1 MLINEFTKFLH
12 NIKKNRQSQ
21 KTKKNKNNDLVFL
34 KFQNSYSL

>member
-1 MLINEFTKFLH
+1 MLINEFTKLES
-12 NIKKNRQSQ
+12 KKWSQ